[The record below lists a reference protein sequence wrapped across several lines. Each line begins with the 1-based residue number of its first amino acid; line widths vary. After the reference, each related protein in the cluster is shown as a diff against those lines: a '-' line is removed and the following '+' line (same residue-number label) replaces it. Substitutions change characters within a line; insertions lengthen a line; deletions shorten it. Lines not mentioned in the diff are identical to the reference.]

1 MHFTEILQE
10 KRNKAF
16 FTSHDN
22 GHSSFIWQ
30 NLFSLFINGC
40 LQSVQKQTNSPI
52 FKSSRFLVSFF
63 HLNIKASAFGS
74 LVQKIVAE
82 SGETMCLINF
92 AFSVKKI
99 SYSLR
104 LENVPFLYSNLILL
118 IPSRE
123 PIQRRSISM
132 LF

>member
-22 GHSSFIWQ
+22 GHSSLIWQ
-30 NLFSLFINGC
+30 KTCFHYSLMDVYNLCKNKQIALF
-40 LQSVQKQTNSPI
+40 

-74 LVQKIVAE
+74 LVQEIVAE

-99 SYSLR
+99 
-104 LENVPFLYSNLILL
+104 
-118 IPSRE
+118 
-123 PIQRRSISM
+123 
-132 LF
+132 

>member
-1 MHFTEILQE
+1 MTTVILALSG
-10 KRNKAF
+10 KTFFHYSLMDVYNLCKNKQIA
-16 FTSHDN
+16 
-22 GHSSFIWQ
+22 
-30 NLFSLFINGC
+30 LF
-40 LQSVQKQTNSPI
+40 